1 MAVILR
7 YISSTILIIKN
18 IFLFQD
24 LEIEDGAGVGVGD
37 GGVGAREEVLTAG
50 VGETR
55 AKVSMQQ

>member
-1 MAVILR
+1 MSIE
-7 YISSTILIIKN
+7 N

-24 LEIEDGAGVGVGD
+24 LEIEDGAAGVGVGD